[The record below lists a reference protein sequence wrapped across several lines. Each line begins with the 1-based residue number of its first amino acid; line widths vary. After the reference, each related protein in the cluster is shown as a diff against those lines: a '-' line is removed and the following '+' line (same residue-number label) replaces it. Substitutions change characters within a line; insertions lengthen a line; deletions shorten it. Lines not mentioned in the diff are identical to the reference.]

1 MGSEGKE
8 KWEERKQ
15 LFQNE
20 LPHKRMELHLK
31 TSVSVHRRDDI
42 LK

>member
-20 LPHKRMELHLK
+20 LSHKRMELHLK
-31 TSVSVHRRDDI
+31 TVPVHRRDDI